1 MYVIFPW
8 DYGFIQSSGRI
19 TIMAFQHCLLSSAL
33 DFPHLL
39 YAIQILP
46 RIFRGEKKRSHGL
59 ICGADFYTSSVSMRN
74 FVKRYV

>member
-8 DYGFIQSSGRI
+8 DHGLVQSSGRV

-33 DFPHLL
+33 GFPHLL

-46 RIFRGEKKRSHGL
+46 RIFFKKKRSHGL
-59 ICGADFYTSSVSMRN
+59 ICAADLYNSSASMWN
-74 FVKRYV
+74 FLKRYV